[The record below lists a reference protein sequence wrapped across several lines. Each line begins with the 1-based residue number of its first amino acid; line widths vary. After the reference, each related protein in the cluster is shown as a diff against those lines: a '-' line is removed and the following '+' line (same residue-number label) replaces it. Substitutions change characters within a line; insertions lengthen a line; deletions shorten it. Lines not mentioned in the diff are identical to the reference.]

1 MKSRRNKTEPN
12 YWAAYADC
20 MLALFM
26 IALLLWILSSGKT
39 IFAEAVKDKTTVV
52 TLPVVDYNKLLDT
65 QLENEELKSE
75 LEKHKKFIAD
85 LVKDIREPTNDLR
98 AKLEMKLIED
108 QQTPA
113 EVVIAVKETNKKAV
127 EKISDLEAKI
137 LDLEAKILEFE
148 AEIKGLKMISKDL
161 PKIVD
166 LQGEIDRLK
175 KLLKGLEALPEGES
189 VSDLVDLI
197 ALLKK
202 QLNDKP
208 PIIRIDEQG
217 DYRFPSGSSTI
228 GQKFSIGL
236 NRSEFKTL
244 AEEIL
249 ERKED
254 GRVKVNTLEIIGHTD
269 GVPISGDGNLDDKLP
284 SVLAGR
290 SKLGGRLR
298 PGSNNDLGLLRALAV
313 KQEWEEYISEHSSA
327 EALSA
332 ITVRCYSAGQTILPS
347 NQKGVSPKDYLKG
360 DPKAR
365 RIEMRLT
372 RLGDD

>member
-1 MKSRRNKTEPN
+1 MLEEEEDGFGGG
-12 YWAAYADC
+12 YWPSVSD
-20 MLALFM
+20 LFITLFIIS
-26 IALLLWILSSGKT
+26 IALIAVIFFVLMPKNNLSQEK
-39 IFAEAVKDKTTVV
+39 AVIVAVGID
-52 TLPVVDYNKLLDT
+52 
-65 QLENEELKSE
+65 LKN
-75 LEKHKKFIAD
+75 
-85 LVKDIREPTNDLR
+85 IREPTNRLR
-98 AKLEMKLIED
+98 KKLDMELIRD

-113 EVVIAVKETNKKAV
+113 EVLIAVEETNVRAI
-127 EKISDLEAKI
+127 EYISDLEAKI
-137 LDLEAKILEFE
+137 QRFE
-148 AEIKGLKMISKDL
+148 GDL

-166 LQGEIDRLK
+166 LQDEIERLK
-175 KLLKGLEALPEGES
+175 KLLKGLEALPKGVL
-189 VSDLVDLI
+189 VSDLLDDI
-197 ALLKK
+197 DLLKK

-217 DYRFPSGSSTI
+217 DYRFQLGSSTI
-228 GQKFSIGL
+228 GPKFSEGL
-236 NRSEFKTL
+236 NSSEFKTL
-244 AEEIL
+244 AKEIL

-269 GVPISGDGNLDDKLP
+269 GAPISGDGNLDDKLP
-284 SVLAGR
+284 SVLAGT
-290 SKLGGRLR
+290 SKLGGELR

-327 EALSA
+327 KTLSA
-332 ITVRCYSAGQTILPS
+332 ISVRCYSAGQTILPS

>member
-39 IFAEAVKDKTTVV
+39 IFAKAVEDSGPPVV
-52 TLPVVDYNKLLDT
+52 TLPVGDYDKLLE
-65 QLENEELKSE
+65 ENERLKSE
-75 LEKHKKFIAD
+75 QEKLEKLIAD
-85 LVKDIREPTNDLR
+85 LVKNIREPTNDLR
-98 AKLEMKLIED
+98 EKLKMQLITD

-113 EVVIAVKETNKKAV
+113 EVVISVQETNNKAV
-127 EKISDLEAKI
+127 EKISNL
-137 LDLEAKILEFE
+137 E
-148 AEIKGLKMISKDL
+148 AEISDLKTEIKKLKMIGEDL

-166 LQGEIDRLK
+166 LQDEIDRLK
-175 KLLKGLEALPEGES
+175 KLLVGLEALPEGVS
-189 VSDLVDLI
+189 VSELLELI

-228 GQKFSIGL
+228 GPKFSEGL
-236 NRSEFKTL
+236 NSSEFKML

-249 ERKED
+249 GRTED
-254 GRVKVNTLEIIGHTD
+254 GRVKVDTLEIIGHTD

-284 SVLAGR
+284 AVLAGK
-290 SKLGGRLR
+290 SKLGGKLR

-313 KQEWEEYISEHSSA
+313 KQEWEKYISKHPSS
-327 EALSA
+327 EDLSA
-332 ITVRCYSAGQTILPS
+332 ISVRCYSAGQTILPS
-347 NQKGVSPKDYLKG
+347 NQKGASPKDFLKG
-360 DPKAR
+360 DAKAR

-372 RLGDD
+372 RLGGD